1 MAGFEVTPEAS
12 EAGYHSGPNRAVRG
26 GAVVLSSPPGMAT
39 ESRYLAEVKRIV
51 LRGLGPRAAKV
62 YFFGSRAS
70 GAEHRYS
77 DVDVAVLPLEPI
89 PHRVWLEL
97 QERLEQ
103 SWVPFPVDLVNLEE
117 APAELRAR
125 VEREGVLW
133 SG

>member
-1 MAGFEVTPEAS
+1 M
-12 EAGYHSGPNRAVRG
+12 
-26 GAVVLSSPPGMAT
+26 LSSPPGMAT
-39 ESRYLAEVKRIV
+39 ESRYVEEVKRIV
-51 LRGLGPRAAKV
+51 LRGLGPRAARV

-70 GAEHRYS
+70 GTEHRFS
-77 DVDVAVLPLEPI
+77 DLDVAVLPLEPM
-89 PHRVWLEL
+89 PPRAWLEL

-117 APAELRAR
+117 APAGLRAR